1 MSSNKAITGKNAN
14 EIYKTE
20 YPNLEWIIEGIAPT
34 GGAIL
39 GARPKTGK
47 SWLTMQVAQSMG
59 DNIKVFNRETA
70 KGKVLYLALE
80 DNERRL
86 KERMRIQ
93 KWSEKSR
100 KNVDFVTMDDF
111 KRDIGFLQMKG
122 SAEKLSVIVEKGKYK
137 LVVIDSFNVAFMGL
151 QNIDNNTVVTTA
163 MKPLHNYALKTN
175 ILILII
181 DHHNK
186 SSSGNGGIQSPID
199 NILGSTAKTSIS
211 DTTLGMYKQQKGI
224 ARFMAVGRDFEEVD
238 IKICTDENM
247 HWQYDGHGKTTN
259 KENDVFEV
267 LSNTYVEMQL
277 KDIAEALGIPRS
289 RASERLS
296 KLMDIGIVDKSKF
309 GHYYVVSKNGKK
321 H

>member
-1 MSSNKAITGKNAN
+1 MTSKKITTGKNAN

-20 YPNLEWIIEGIAPT
+20 YPDLEWIIEGIAPT

-47 SWLTMQVAQSMG
+47 SWLTMQAAQAMG
-59 DNIKVFNRETA
+59 DNIKVFGRDTA
-70 KGKVLYLALE
+70 KGRVLYLALE

-86 KERMRIQ
+86 KERMKIQ
-93 KWSEKSR
+93 GWSERSR
-100 KNVDFVTMDDF
+100 KNVDFVTMNDF
-111 KRDIGFLQMKG
+111 KRDIDFLHKPG
-122 SAEKLSVIVEKGKYK
+122 SAKRLAAIVEKGKYK

-163 MKPLHNYALKTN
+163 MKPLHNYSLQAN

-211 DTTLGMYKQQKGI
+211 DTSLGMYKIQKGVC
-224 ARFMAVGRDFEEVD
+224 RFMAVGRDFEEVD
-238 IKICTDENM
+238 IKIATDHKM
-247 HWQYDGHGKTTN
+247 LWQYEGHGKVTD
-259 KENDVFEV
+259 KENDV
-267 LSNTYVEMQL
+267 LSIFSQTHAEMQL
-277 KDIAEALGIPRS
+277 KEIAEALGIQKS

-309 GHYYVVSKNGKK
+309 GHYYLKNGKK
-321 H
+321 Q